1 MTEDSWQVEESNL
14 NGEISFDPLKNQ
26 DDCSDIDQLNQ
37 DCTKQ
42 LPSLES
48 RRRSPIWNYFEVL
61 ESDIRRAACD
71 LCGKFFSLGS
81 DKPKF
86 QTTSTLKN
94 HLKTKHQND
103 YSKFLQDSNNR
114 KDKKCAKVSRTMIKS
129 ALSSNKRQNHVLES
143 YHENMQELPQ
153 NTEILDFKSET
164 SLKVGDNPLIFS
176 DNPWLV
182 ESIDAFYYLKC
193 PECSFDTA
201 DQDFFEI
208 HATENH
214 PLSFIF
220 FGQIGKEAEFD
231 SNDFVKNESLNEAM
245 TIKDEP
251 FFEDHEVGD
260 DISRKLSSTDP
271 MPSLFDDPLNMTVAI
286 PVLED
291 NQLLSFNVEASQ
303 GSIEGQPLSKSTRK
317 GQIWNYFK
325 VLEIDKRRA
334 KCNICRGDYSLGSDN
349 PKFQSTGNLKNHLI
363 SKHGID
369 CSNILRDCTKVKSLS
384 NSIHKG
390 PIWKYF
396 RVLETDKCRAACIIC
411 GDDYSLGSD
420 IPKYQTSTSIRKHL
434 ESKHKDEFLKF
445 LKESNE
451 NKKDSKKGH
460 SSSKSTRKGLIWN
473 YFKKIESDTS
483 RAICNFCGDD
493 YSMGS
498 DKPSLQTS
506 TNLKNHLKSKHENE
520 YLKFLKDTDERNG
533 IKSEEKDTLYYCTMC
548 SARFS
553 EKLSLNHHI
562 ETIHDI
568 KKYNCSICNES
579 FSKKGM
585 VRKHLE
591 SDHKGEKP
599 LQCTICDSG
608 FLFNHELKKHY
619 SSVHAGKKLKCSIC
633 TKSFAVPQ
641 QLKRHFESVHEGMK
655 RFMCCTCGKGFYDNK
670 DLQKH
675 VLCVHEGTKS
685 FKCPDCDQCFALQV
699 LRNN

>member
-14 NGEISFDPLKNQ
+14 NDKISFDPLKNQ

-37 DCTKQ
+37 DCIKQ

-48 RRRSPIWNYFEVL
+48 RRRSPIWNYFKVL
-61 ESDIRRAACD
+61 DNDIRRAACD
-71 LCGKFFSLGS
+71 LCGKFFSLYS

-94 HLKTKHQND
+94 HQKTNQQND

-114 KDKKCAKVSRTMIKS
+114 KDKKCAKVIKS

-176 DNPWLV
+176 YNPWLV

-220 FGQIGKEAEFD
+220 FGQISKEAEFD
-231 SNDFVKNESLNEAM
+231 GNDFVKNESLNEAM

-291 NQLLSFNVEASQ
+291 NQLLSFNVEDSQ

-396 RVLETDKCRAACIIC
+396 KVLETDKCRAACIIC

-420 IPKYQTSTSIRKHL
+420 KPKVQSTSNLKKHL
-434 ESKHKDEFLKF
+434 K
-445 LKESNE
+445 
-451 NKKDSKKGH
+451 
-460 SSSKSTRKGLIWN
+460 T
-473 YFKKIESDTS
+473 
-483 RAICNFCGDD
+483 
-493 YSMGS
+493 
-498 DKPSLQTS
+498 
-506 TNLKNHLKSKHENE
+506 KHENE
-520 YLKFLKDTDERNG
+520 YLKFLKDRDEKNG
-533 IKSEEKDTLYYCTMC
+533 IKSEEKDYVLYYCSMC
-548 SARFS
+548 SDKFS
-553 EKLSLNHHI
+553 KKSNLKHHI
-562 ETIHDI
+562 EMVHES
-568 KKYNCSICNES
+568 KKYNCFICSDS

-585 VRKHLE
+585 LRKHLE
-591 SDHKGEKP
+591 SVHKGEKP
-599 LQCTICDSG
+599 FQCTVCDSG
-608 FLFNHELKKHY
+608 FLFNLELKNHH
-619 SSVHAGKKLKCSIC
+619 SSVHGDKKHVCTIC
-633 TKSFAVPQ
+633 TKKFSISQ
-641 QLKRHFESVHEGMK
+641 HLKRHIESVHEGIT
-655 RFMCCTCGKGFYDNK
+655 RYACEICGKGFYDK
-670 DLQKH
+670 RDLEKH
-675 VLCVHEGTKS
+675 ITCVHDGMKPFE
-685 FKCPDCDQCFALQV
+685 CPNCEKCFALKV

>member
-26 DDCSDIDQLNQ
+26 DECSDIDEKNQ

-42 LPSLES
+42 LPSSES
-48 RRRSPIWNYFEVL
+48 KRRSPIWNYFKVL
-61 ESDIRRAACD
+61 ESDKRRVACD
-71 LCGKFFSLGS
+71 LCGKIFSLGS

-86 QTTSTLKN
+86 QSTSTIKN

-103 YSKFLQDSNNR
+103 YSKFLQDSNER
-114 KDKKCAKVSRTMIKS
+114 KDKKCAKVSRTIKKS
-129 ALSSNKRQNHVLES
+129 ALSINKRQNHFVES

-153 NTEILDFKSET
+153 NTEILDFKAEN
-164 SLKVGDNPLIFS
+164 SLKVSENSLNFS
-176 DNPWLV
+176 DNPWQV

-193 PECSFDTA
+193 PECSFDTV

-208 HATENH
+208 HATANH
-214 PLSFIF
+214 PLSFMF
-220 FGQIGKEAEFD
+220 FGKICKEAEFD
-231 SNDFVKNESLNEAM
+231 DNDFMKNESLTEAI
-245 TIKDEP
+245 TIKNEP
-251 FFEDHEVGD
+251 FFENHEVGD
-260 DISRKLSSTDP
+260 DIPRKLSSTDP
-271 MPSLFDDPLNMTVAI
+271 MPSLFDDPLNMTDAI
-286 PVLED
+286 PLHED
-291 NQLLSFNVEASQ
+291 NQLFSFNVEESQ
-303 GSIEGQPLSKSTRK
+303 GSIEGQSLSKSTRK

-325 VLEIDKRRA
+325 VLESDKRRA

-369 CSNILRDCTKVKSLS
+369 CSNILRNCTKVKSFS
-384 NSIHKG
+384 KSIHKG
-390 PIWKYF
+390 PIWNYF
-396 RVLETDKCRAACIIC
+396 KVLETDKCRAACNIC

-420 IPKYQTSTSIRKHL
+420 IPKYQTSTTIRKHL
-434 ESKHKDEFLKF
+434 ESKHKDDFFKF
-445 LKESNE
+445 L
-451 NKKDSKKGH
+451 KDSKKGQ

-473 YFKKIESDTS
+473 YFQKIESDTS

-493 YSMGS
+493 YSLGS
-498 DKPSLQTS
+498 DKPKLQTS
-506 TNLKNHLKSKHENE
+506 TGLKSHLKSQHENE
-520 YLKFLKDTDERNG
+520 FLKFLKESN
-533 IKSEEKDTLYYCTMC
+533 ENNEKYLEGKDSLYYCTMC

-568 KKYNCSICNES
+568 KKYNCSICKES

-599 LQCTICDSG
+599 FQCTICDSG
-608 FLFNHELKKHY
+608 FLFNLELKNHY
-619 SSVHAGKKLKCSIC
+619 SLVHEGKKLKCSVC

-641 QLKRHFESVHEGMK
+641 QLKRHFESVHEGIK

-685 FKCPDCDQCFALQV
+685 LKCPDCDKCFALQV

>member
-26 DDCSDIDQLNQ
+26 DECSDIDEKNQ

-42 LPSLES
+42 LPSSES
-48 RRRSPIWNYFEVL
+48 KRRSPIWNYFKVL
-61 ESDIRRAACD
+61 ESDKRRVACD
-71 LCGKFFSLGS
+71 LCGKIFSLGS

-86 QTTSTLKN
+86 QSTSTIKN

-103 YSKFLQDSNNR
+103 YSKFLQDSNER
-114 KDKKCAKVSRTMIKS
+114 KDKKCAKVSRTIKKS
-129 ALSSNKRQNHVLES
+129 ALSINKRQNHFVES

-153 NTEILDFKSET
+153 NTEILDFKAEN
-164 SLKVGDNPLIFS
+164 SLKVSENSLNFS
-176 DNPWLV
+176 DNPWQV

-193 PECSFDTA
+193 PECSFDTV

-208 HATENH
+208 HATANH
-214 PLSFIF
+214 PLSFMF
-220 FGQIGKEAEFD
+220 FGKICKEAEFD
-231 SNDFVKNESLNEAM
+231 DNDFMKNESLTEAI
-245 TIKDEP
+245 TIKNEP
-251 FFEDHEVGD
+251 FFENHEVGD

-286 PVLED
+286 PVHED
-291 NQLLSFNVEASQ
+291 NQLFSFNVEESQ
-303 GSIEGQPLSKSTRK
+303 GSIEGQSLSKSTRK

-325 VLEIDKRRA
+325 VLESDKRRA

-369 CSNILRDCTKVKSLS
+369 CSNILRNCTKVKSLS
-384 NSIHKG
+384 KSIHKG
-390 PIWKYF
+390 PIWNYF
-396 RVLETDKCRAACIIC
+396 KVLETDKCRAACNIC

-434 ESKHKDEFLKF
+434 ESKHKDDFLKF
-445 LKESNE
+445 L
-451 NKKDSKKGH
+451 KDSKKGH

-493 YSMGS
+493 YSLGS
-498 DKPSLQTS
+498 DKPKLQTS
-506 TNLKNHLKSKHENE
+506 TGLKSHLKSKHENE
-520 YLKFLKDTDERNG
+520 FLKFLKESN
-533 IKSEEKDTLYYCTMC
+533 ENNEKYVEGKDSLYYCTMC

-599 LQCTICDSG
+599 FQCTICDSG
-608 FLFNHELKKHY
+608 FLFNLELKNHY
-619 SSVHAGKKLKCSIC
+619 SLVHEGKKLKCSVC

-641 QLKRHFESVHEGMK
+641 QLKRHFESVHEGIK

-685 FKCPDCDQCFALQV
+685 LKCPDCDKCFALQV

>member
-26 DDCSDIDQLNQ
+26 DECSDIDEKNQ

-42 LPSLES
+42 LPSSES
-48 RRRSPIWNYFEVL
+48 KRRSPIWNYFKVL
-61 ESDIRRAACD
+61 ESDKRRVACD
-71 LCGKFFSLGS
+71 LCGKIFSLGS

-86 QTTSTLKN
+86 QSTSTIKN

-103 YSKFLQDSNNR
+103 YSKFLQDSNER
-114 KDKKCAKVSRTMIKS
+114 KDKKYAKVSRTIKKS
-129 ALSSNKRQNHVLES
+129 ALSINKRQNHFVES

-153 NTEILDFKSET
+153 NTEILDFKAEN
-164 SLKVGDNPLIFS
+164 SLKVSENSLNFS
-176 DNPWLV
+176 DNPWQV

-193 PECSFDTA
+193 PECSFDTV

-208 HATENH
+208 HATANH
-214 PLSFIF
+214 PLSFMF
-220 FGQIGKEAEFD
+220 FGKICKEAEFD
-231 SNDFVKNESLNEAM
+231 DNDFMKNESLTEAI
-245 TIKDEP
+245 TIKNEP
-251 FFEDHEVGD
+251 FFENHEVGD
-260 DISRKLSSTDP
+260 DIPRKLSSTDP
-271 MPSLFDDPLNMTVAI
+271 MPSLFDDPLNMTDAI
-286 PVLED
+286 PLHED
-291 NQLLSFNVEASQ
+291 NQLFSFNVEESQ
-303 GSIEGQPLSKSTRK
+303 GSIEGQSLSKSTRK

-325 VLEIDKRRA
+325 VLESDKRRA

-369 CSNILRDCTKVKSLS
+369 CSNILRNCTKVKSFS
-384 NSIHKG
+384 KSIHKG
-390 PIWKYF
+390 PIWNYF
-396 RVLETDKCRAACIIC
+396 KVLETDKCRAACNIC

-420 IPKYQTSTSIRKHL
+420 IPKYQTSTTIRKHL
-434 ESKHKDEFLKF
+434 ESKHKDDFFKF
-445 LKESNE
+445 L
-451 NKKDSKKGH
+451 KDSKKGQ

-473 YFKKIESDTS
+473 YFQKIESDTS

-493 YSMGS
+493 YSLGS
-498 DKPSLQTS
+498 DKPKLQTS
-506 TNLKNHLKSKHENE
+506 TGLKSHLKSQHENE
-520 YLKFLKDTDERNG
+520 FLKFLKESN
-533 IKSEEKDTLYYCTMC
+533 ENNEKYLEGKDSLYYCTMC

-568 KKYNCSICNES
+568 KKYNCSICKES

-599 LQCTICDSG
+599 FQCTICDSG
-608 FLFNHELKKHY
+608 FLFNLELKNHY
-619 SSVHAGKKLKCSIC
+619 SLVHEGKKLKCSVC

-641 QLKRHFESVHEGMK
+641 QLKRHFESVHEGIK

-685 FKCPDCDQCFALQV
+685 LKCPDCDKCFALQV